1 MKRSIVALAQYI
13 HAIINSPLTAHDLG
27 TNFHDQHGI
36 KYQLPCGAFLLR
48 TPANVNRVADLHE
61 SLQKTWILFYC
72 IGNIFDDD
80 FLKVFICERDCREPQ
95 SMADD
100 PNCYNT
106 IENHLYFYS
115 NLEYDVN
122 NYTNN
127 YHLGPNNEYE
137 AEYHNSKFV
146 IFNEHEDSNGSFMQ
160 ANHENTIKLLKAHF
174 QSLAK
179 FASPQKYEKYK
190 NEIVSEN
197 KERQRQNINE
207 KKKQKSDAL
216 ISMVK
221 ELFDE
226 ERHTLT
232 DYGLEKFMSYFE
244 TRTPEVLF
252 KLLKKS
258 VKSETASEAEHAK
271 SETATQPRLARVK
284 QVLENVEDVVQTT
297 KGVPLQ
303 QVPRKDAYMLAN
315 SRARRFSPSRIPA
328 WPGKQRKNV
337 TWKYTPQYDPEEQWQ
352 FNFAKVKE
360 YMMQETNRDLL
371 KRLGVEELGMKLG
384 LQSLGWL
391 NDQLKFYKEKTHQLG
406 KTHIYEQFKEFM
418 LEYPEEF
425 ANYLK

>member
-48 TPANVNRVADLHE
+48 RPQNVNRVADLHE

-72 IGNIFDDD
+72 IGTIFDDD
-80 FLKVFICERDCREPQ
+80 FLKVFICERDCTEPQ

-100 PNCYNT
+100 ANCYNM

-115 NLEYDVN
+115 NLEYIPHIDED
-122 NYTNN
+122 
-127 YHLGPNNEYE
+127 NNEYE

-146 IFNEHEDSNGSFMQ
+146 IFREHEDSNGSFMQ
-160 ANHENTIKLLKAHF
+160 ANHENAIPLLKAHF

-190 NEIVSEN
+190 NEIKSEN
-197 KERQRQNINE
+197 RERQRQNINKE
-207 KKKQKSDAL
+207 KKQKSDAL

-244 TRTPEVLF
+244 TRTPKALF

-258 VKSETASEAEHAK
+258 VKSETASQPEH
-271 SETATQPRLARVK
+271 ARVK
-284 QVLENVEDVVQTT
+284 QVLENVEEVVQTT
-297 KGVPLQ
+297 KGVTVQ
-303 QVPRKDAYMLAN
+303 QVPCKQAN
-315 SRARRFSPSRIPA
+315 SRARRFSNSRIPA
-328 WPGKQRKNV
+328 WPGKHRKNV
-337 TWKYTPQYDPEEQWQ
+337 TWKHTTQHDLEEQWQ

-360 YMMQETNRDLL
+360 YMMQETNRELL

-406 KTHIYEQFKEFM
+406 KTHIYEQFKEFV

-425 ANYLK
+425 AKYL